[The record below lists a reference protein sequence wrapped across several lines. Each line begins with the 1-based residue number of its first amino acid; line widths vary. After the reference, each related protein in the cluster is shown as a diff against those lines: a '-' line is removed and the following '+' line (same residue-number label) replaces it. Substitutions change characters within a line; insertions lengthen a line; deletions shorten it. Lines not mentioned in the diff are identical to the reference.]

1 MSLQA
6 WDVYVYT
13 PQSYAVSVIWSH
25 EWSSRVNHS
34 LNYHSVSFIGF
45 PKLPFA
51 LLKKKLWCAKVP
63 ISQRKDYFCCFSL
76 ETNNKVSTPWIRL
89 ISAVEKFLG
98 GLYFTFN
105 LFIWLHIY
113 LCDKAAV
120 GGRGKNWC
128 PWVASWHWWPARMWS
143 ALTPSASQ
151 YNPFFATQ
159 FSSRA
164 QVSRNGKKLID
175 QEVPKN
181 LHSERNEEWCGWMQD
196 RLFWSCSLNIH
207 VFLRLSSWVS
217 FIFLDSSKTRFHAN
231 M

>member
-13 PQSYAVSVIWSH
+13 PQSCAGSVIWSH

-51 LLKKKLWCAKVP
+51 LLKKKIWCAKVP

-89 ISAVEKFLG
+89 ISAVEKFLE

-128 PWVASWHWWPARMWS
+128 SWVASWHWWPARTWS
-143 ALTPSASQ
+143 ALTPAASQ
-151 YNPFFATQ
+151 
-159 FSSRA
+159 S
-164 QVSRNGKKLID
+164 L
-175 QEVPKN
+175 
-181 LHSERNEEWCGWMQD
+181 LHSSPAGLKWAEMVKGWLIRRSQKTFTQRGMKND
-196 RLFWSCSLNIH
+196 VDGCRTDCSDHAAL
-207 VFLRLSSWVS
+207 
-217 FIFLDSSKTRFHAN
+217 IFTCF
-231 M
+231 